1 VELLEFRAG
10 GGEPGTPGMKL
21 DEHSLDAMQRVIDR
35 ANEHRDSWQAPENI
49 GDTAFRQ
56 AELDL

>member
-1 VELLEFRAG
+1 
-10 GGEPGTPGMKL
+10 MKL